1 MKTHPEVQ
9 SKVRKYQIHKCQSPR
24 CFKCGKRIYT
34 KCEYGFPFDL
44 CEEDYLDE
52 TNNSY
57 KYKRIKEED
66 KNIVPYNPT
75 LLLLWDGHMNIQLVT
90 KKGLEQYLV
99 KYISKVEPSQ
109 YVNYKA
115 KSSIKSFLELR
126 ILSALEAAA
135 IICGHHFVQSNMQVK
150 YITTSINGD
159 NFKYLK
165 TKRELEN
172 MNAED
177 NNIFKETTYDYY
189 MKRPLILE
197 TINYIDYFRNYEI
210 ILKSSKRKLPIKSIK
225 YTDLNGKLIFIFMR
239 IRIMYNHNLIS
250 IIEKSFFKFIFL
262 ISNLNYL

>member
-1 MKTHPEVQ
+1 
-9 SKVRKYQIHKCQSPR
+9 
-24 CFKCGKRIYT
+24 
-34 KCEYGFPFDL
+34 
-44 CEEDYLDE
+44 
-52 TNNSY
+52 
-57 KYKRIKEED
+57 
-66 KNIVPYNPT
+66 
-75 LLLLWDGHMNIQLVT
+75 MNIQLVT

-126 ILSALEAAA
+126 IISALEAAA

-159 NFKYLK
+159 NLKYLK

-172 MNAED
+172 MNADD

-189 MKRPLILE
+189 MNRPLLLE

-210 ILKSSKRKLPIKSIK
+210 ILKNSKRKLPIKPLK
-225 YTDLNGKLIFIFMR
+225 YTDLNGKLIFF
-239 IRIMYNHNLIS
+239 
-250 IIEKSFFKFIFL
+250 
-262 ISNLNYL
+262 